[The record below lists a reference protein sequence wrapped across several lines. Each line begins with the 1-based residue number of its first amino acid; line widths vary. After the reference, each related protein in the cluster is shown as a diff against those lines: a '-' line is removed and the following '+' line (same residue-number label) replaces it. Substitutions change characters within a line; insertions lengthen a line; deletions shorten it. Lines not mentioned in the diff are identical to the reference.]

1 MLSCVRDEAVAA
13 EVDGEESKAADDE
26 KEEELE
32 ADGEGEGD
40 DEEEEAGESLR
51 GS

>member
-1 MLSCVRDEAVAA
+1 MLSCVRDEA
-13 EVDGEESKAADDE
+13 VDGEESKAADDE

-40 DEEEEAGESLR
+40 DDDEAGESLR